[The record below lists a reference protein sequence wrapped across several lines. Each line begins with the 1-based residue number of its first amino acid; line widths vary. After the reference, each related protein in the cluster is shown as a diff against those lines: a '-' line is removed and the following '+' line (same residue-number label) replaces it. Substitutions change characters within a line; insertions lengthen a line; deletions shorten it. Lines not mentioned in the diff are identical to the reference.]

1 MPLMPGMLPMS
12 WCAPISIE
20 PVRIEPLP
28 TESGP
33 ISPIINI
40 SASFGVILGLA
51 PFAGASCARPGVA
64 TNDANANAIANA
76 KARDF
81 IGFPSPGCSA
91 KKRRLAWN
99 TFPHEASEAKVH
111 LHIFDD
117 RLAELGA
124 LEQLRPGHQALE
136 VVGDRLVR
144 DRAAHPADNRIA
156 RLLPS
161 HMLEHQHAREDNRA
175 GIDLVLVRVLRRG
188 AVGRLENRMTRHVV
202 DIRARRDSD
211 SANLRGERVGE
222 VVAV

>member
-1 MPLMPGMLPMS
+1 MCRLIAPMPLMPGMLPMS
-12 WCAPISIE
+12 WCPPISIG

-33 ISPIINI
+33 ISPIISI
-40 SASFGVILGLA
+40 SASFGVILGLV
-51 PFAGASCARPGVA
+51 PFAGAFCARPGVA

-91 KKRRLAWN
+91 KKKTPRMEYVSTRGV
-99 TFPHEASEAKVH
+99 HSKVC

-136 VVGDRLVR
+136 VVRHRLIR

-175 GIDLVLVRVLRRG
+175 GVDLVLVRVLRRG
-188 AVGRLENRMTRHVV
+188 AVSRLENRVTRHVV
-202 DIRARRDSD
+202 DIRAGRDSD
-211 SANLRGERVGE
+211 SADLCG
-222 VVAV
+222 

>member
-1 MPLMPGMLPMS
+1 MSIDPMP
-12 WCAPISIE
+12 
-20 PVRIEPLP
+20 IEPLP

-51 PFAGASCARPGVA
+51 PFAGAFCARPGVA
-64 TNDANANAIANA
+64 RNDANANA

-81 IGFPSPGCSA
+81 IGFPSA

-99 TFPHEASEAKVH
+99 TSPHEASIAKSC

-144 DRAAHPADNRIA
+144 DRAAHPADNRIT

-188 AVGRLENRMTRHVV
+188 AVSRLENRMTRHVV
-202 DIRARRDSD
+202 DIRAGRDSD
-211 SANLRGERVGE
+211 SADLCG
-222 VVAV
+222 